1 MASASVGLIFMLS
14 HFVLCLSAQGQQG
27 HACPSSFHCGSLG
40 VLSYPFT
47 THFQPSCGLCA
58 INCTEPEKT
67 IRIGRHGP
75 WYNLNYSFSNE
86 KAFLVDDWF
95 LFHAVNPDMCN
106 VFDKSFRLPR
116 SPSVSFTVLLNETM
130 WRCPNNTDSS
140 PENKNNNTL
149 RRIIQCGRFNVYHSY
164 DSQFSLPK
172 VTNCS
177 LIQYPRVLVVEVTS
191 ECSRCITE
199 AGHCEDLKN
208 EEFKCISKKKGRK
221 NLRQILGLGIFGG
234 SIIFSVLGL
243 VFWYIHKKIKLGS
256 STFASMNIS
265 ADPTKTDL
273 AMSKMYFSVPVFS
286 YSELSKATNN
296 FDPNME
302 LGDGGFG
309 TVYYGKLT
317 DGREVAVKRLH
328 ERNYKQLQQFMNE
341 IEIFTRLRH
350 QNLVSF
356 YGCTSWHSQ
365 ELLLVYEYVPNGTI
379 ADHLYGDQAKC
390 GILTWSVRMSIA
402 IETARALSYLHA
414 SDIVHRD
421 VKSKN
426 ILLDSKFGVK
436 IADFGLSRLF
446 PMNVTHISTIPQ
458 GTPGYLDPEYHQCY
472 QLTDKSDVYS
482 FGVVLIEL
490 ISSMPP
496 IDINRKEVNLSN
508 YAMRKILA
516 GAFDEVVD
524 PRLGFRSSQKIKR
537 MTTAVAELAFQCLQ
551 HDKEFR
557 PAMADVLEALMSVET
572 ADYGEP
578 KIEAKSVND
587 GILNEQTEADHV
599 RLLGN
604 TENLPSSKS
613 VIHQWG

>member
-1 MASASVGLIFMLS
+1 M
-14 HFVLCLSAQGQQG
+14 
-27 HACPSSFHCGSLG
+27 
-40 VLSYPFT
+40 
-47 THFQPSCGLCA
+47 
-58 INCTEPEKT
+58 
-67 IRIGRHGP
+67 
-75 WYNLNYSFSNE
+75 
-86 KAFLVDDWF
+86 
-95 LFHAVNPDMCN
+95 
-106 VFDKSFRLPR
+106 
-116 SPSVSFTVLLNETM
+116 
-130 WRCPNNTDSS
+130 
-140 PENKNNNTL
+140 
-149 RRIIQCGRFNVYHSY
+149 
-164 DSQFSLPK
+164 
-172 VTNCS
+172 
-177 LIQYPRVLVVEVTS
+177 
-191 ECSRCITE
+191 
-199 AGHCEDLKN
+199 
-208 EEFKCISKKKGRK
+208 FK
-221 NLRQILGLGIFGG
+221 
-234 SIIFSVLGL
+234 
-243 VFWYIHKKIKLGS
+243 
-256 STFASMNIS
+256 
-265 ADPTKTDL
+265 P
-273 AMSKMYFSVPVFS
+273 
-286 YSELSKATNN
+286 
-296 FDPNME
+296 
-302 LGDGGFG
+302 
-309 TVYYGKLT
+309 GKLT

-328 ERNYKQLQQFMNE
+328 ESNYKKMQQFMNE

-356 YGCTSWHSQ
+356 YGCTSQHSQ

-390 GILTWSVRMSIA
+390 GILTWSVRMNIA

-508 YAMRKILA
+508 YAMKKILA

-524 PRLGFRSSQKIKR
+524 PRLGFRSNQKLKR

-551 HDKEFR
+551 HNKEFR
-557 PAMADVLEALMSVET
+557 PAMADVLEALMSIET

-578 KIEAKSVND
+578 KMEANSVND
-587 GILNEQTEADHV
+587 GILKEQTEADHV

-613 VIHQWG
+613 VIHQWGNRASTMSTTNR